1 MKNKHKGYTLI
12 ELIIGLSIQIIVM
25 SLGVQSVVISLKEYN
40 NEKEIAI
47 ENDKVDEALLTIDRY
62 LKKNM
67 IEKIEINEIIDE
79 ISITIR
85 KSHSETTNIVKRIK
99 RDNIGRIVLESYIG
113 DFKSAVNVVLRDTE
127 KFDIVRKGE
136 VNYII
141 IKTIKGE
148 EKVICL

>member
-12 ELIIGLSIQIIVM
+12 ELIIGLSIQIIIM

-47 ENDKVDEALLTIDRY
+47 ENDKIDEAILTIDRY

>member
-12 ELIIGLSIQIIVM
+12 ELIIGLSIQIIIM

-47 ENDKVDEALLTIDRY
+47 ENDKVDEAILTIDRY
-62 LKKNM
+62 LKGNM
-67 IEKIEINEIIDE
+67 IEKIEINEIVDE

-85 KSHSETTNIVKRIK
+85 QSHSETTNIVKRIK
-99 RDNIGRIVLESYIG
+99 KDNIGRIVLESYRG
-113 DFKSAVNVVLRDTE
+113 NFKSAVNVVLRDTE